1 MSRTQHFPAVLGALI
16 GCALAGSALY
26 AQTSFGRISGSVTD
40 ASGAAVPGATIKIID
55 TETQTART
63 VETDG
68 NGFYTVTNLPVGPYT
83 LEASQKGFQTDHL
96 TGITVV
102 ADGRLTADFKLSV
115 GDVSQTVEVTEQ
127 IGETLN

>member
-1 MSRTQHFPAVLGALI
+1 MSRTHHFLAVLAALVC
-16 GCALAGSALY
+16 CASALY

-40 ASGAAVPGATIKIID
+40 ASGAAIPGATIKIID

-83 LEASQKGFQTDHL
+83 LEAS
-96 TGITVV
+96 
-102 ADGRLTADFKLSV
+102 RSEERRV
-115 GDVSQTVEVTEQ
+115 GKECRSRWSPYH
-127 IGETLN
+127 